1 VAANNGNDK
10 VVEVLVRA
18 GADVNAADK
27 VRHFLIL
34 VSPRCTA
41 LRLWILCRQRHS
53 QSIALPLWLQYGQ
66 TPLHNA
72 AFKGHDKVVE
82 VLVRSG
88 ADVNAADKVR
98 HFPNFVSP
106 RSTVTVD
113 NV

>member
-1 VAANNGNDK
+1 
-10 VVEVLVRA
+10 
-18 GADVNAADK
+18 
-27 VRHFLIL
+27 
-34 VSPRCTA
+34 
-41 LRLWILCRQRHS
+41 
-53 QSIALPLWLQYGQ
+53 LQYGQ